1 MPMLLLSTLL
11 LIIKKVTVS
20 FNSSN
25 MSERAFRKIYLKEY
39 EIAIKNANSK
49 AIMSSYNLV
58 NGIHVNENAG
68 IIDNILREEIH
79 YNNIVM
85 TD

>member
-1 MPMLLLSTLL
+1 
-11 LIIKKVTVS
+11 
-20 FNSSN
+20 
-25 MSERAFRKIYLKEY
+25 MSERAFREICLKDY
-39 EIAIKNANSK
+39 EIAIKNDNPK

-68 IIDNILREEIH
+68 IMNNILRKEIH

-85 TD
+85 TDWIYAWYEC

>member
-1 MPMLLLSTLL
+1 MPILLLSILL
-11 LIIKKVTVS
+11 LIIKKLTVS

-25 MSERAFRKIYLKEY
+25 MSERAFREICLKDY
-39 EIAIKNANSK
+39 EIAIKNDNPK

-68 IIDNILREEIH
+68 IMNNILRKEIH